1 MADERVTAPESPA
14 MTSEQAGRW
23 ETVLDTLAGMLPP
36 GAVRVLVDGAG
47 GEDVPRL
54 FADRL
59 AASVSAAGRRTK
71 RRYIHAA
78 NRKNQ
83 SIVKKAPRNG

>member
-1 MADERVTAPESPA
+1 

-59 AASVSAAGRRTK
+59 AASVSATGRRG
-71 RRYIHAA
+71 RRAGA
-78 NRKNQ
+78 GPT
-83 SIVKKAPRNG
+83 AGAGPAGGAG